1 MSIQQNLEHILSR
14 IRAAELR
21 AGRPAG
27 SVRLVAVSKTFPA
40 EDVKACHD
48 AGQRIFGENKVQE
61 GLAKIPSLPP
71 DTEWHLIG
79 PLQRN
84 KVRKAL
90 EYFTLI
96 HAVDSLRLAR
106 FIDTVAQERGKR
118 PRTAFPPAVAL
129 RSPILSQRRRRA
141 SYMEKQQHTG
151 KEHTKR
157 DTLTVQT
164 TSFLL

>member
-96 HAVDSLRLAR
+96 MPWTPCAWPGSWIPWLR
-106 FIDTVAQERGKR
+106 KR
-118 PRTAFPPAVAL
+118 ENGPAFCW
-129 RSPILSQRRRRA
+129 
-141 SYMEKQQHTG
+141 K
-151 KEHTKR
+151 
-157 DTLTVQT
+157 
-164 TSFLL
+164 

>member
-48 AGQRIFGENKVQE
+48 AGQRVFGENKVQE
-61 GLAKIPSLPP
+61 GLGKIPSLPT

-96 HAVDSLRLAR
+96 PAPGPVHRY
-106 FIDTVAQERGKR
+106 RGPGNGK
-118 PRTAFPPAVAL
+118 TAPHL
-129 RSPILSQRRRRA
+129 
-141 SYMEKQQHTG
+141 TG
-151 KEHTKR
+151 SECR
-157 DTLTVQT
+157 G
-164 TSFLL
+164 

>member
-1 MSIQQNLEHILSR
+1 MSIRQNLEHILSR

-96 HAVDSLRLAR
+96 QDRKSTRLNSSHRSLSRMPSSA
-106 FIDTVAQERGKR
+106 
-118 PRTAFPPAVAL
+118 
-129 RSPILSQRRRRA
+129 
-141 SYMEKQQHTG
+141 
-151 KEHTKR
+151 
-157 DTLTVQT
+157 
-164 TSFLL
+164 

>member
-61 GLAKIPSLPP
+61 GLRIRNGISLAPSSA
-71 DTEWHLIG
+71 T
-79 PLQRN
+79 RC
-84 KVRKAL
+84 
-90 EYFTLI
+90 
-96 HAVDSLRLAR
+96 AR
-106 FIDTVAQERGKR
+106 PWNISR
-118 PRTAFPPAVAL
+118 
-129 RSPILSQRRRRA
+129 
-141 SYMEKQQHTG
+141 
-151 KEHTKR
+151 
-157 DTLTVQT
+157 
-164 TSFLL
+164 